1 MLQLNDVLSS
11 NKLKIYQ
18 DDNYFKFSL
27 DGVLLANFVE
37 LKLTTKKILDIGT
50 GTGIIPLL
58 LTTKIKLKIDA
69 IEIQKELC
77 DIFDLTLKYNNLSN
91 QINIINKDIKVY
103 AKQSCNLNKYDILI
117 CNPPYYGSKCN
128 NKIKTTQRHQS
139 NLDLPDLMESSR
151 RLLKTKG
158 SLFLVYDSMEFS
170 KVIKIINEYSF
181 SINKI
186 QFVHYNKSKKSSIF
200 LLECIKNGNTQ
211 TDILPP
217 FILYDDDN
225 YKTKEYNRIFINIE
239 GEKDE
244 SKKL

>member
-11 NKLKIYQ
+11 HKLKIYQ

-37 LKLTTKKILDIGT
+37 FKYTTKKILDIGT

-58 LTTKIKLKIDA
+58 LTTKTKQKVDA

-77 DIFDLTLKYNNLSN
+77 DIFDLTVKYNHLSN
-91 QINIINKDIKVY
+91 QINIINSDIKAY
-103 AKQSCNLNKYDILI
+103 AKQSSNLNKYDILI
-117 CNPPYYGSKCN
+117 CNPPYYGRKCN
-128 NKIKTTQRHQS
+128 NEVKTTQRHQES
-139 NLDLPDLMESSR
+139 LDLPELMDSSR
-151 RLLKTKG
+151 KLLKTKG

-170 KVIKIINEYSF
+170 KIIKTVHEYSF
-181 SINKI
+181 SIKKI

-200 LLECIKNGNTQ
+200 LLECIKQGNTQ
-211 TDILPP
+211 TNILPP

-225 YKTKEYNRIFINIE
+225 NKTKEYERIFMDIE

-244 SKKL
+244 SKEL